1 MNTINYSKL
10 SMSNGLVY
18 NQRFKHA
25 IGKLNQFG
33 TFTKF
38 KEDSEKRAEIL
49 PEDKDKIEGNA
60 LKLQNFKQNSDTKDV
75 GPKGQKGFGEIS
87 DNIFEVNHLA
97 TDSESSEDEFETQAK
112 RSKIEEKKE
121 IENETQDKKDLMDSF
136 FIE

>member
-1 MNTINYSKL
+1 
-10 SMSNGLVY
+10 MSNGLVY

-60 LKLQNFKQNSDTKDV
+60 LKLQNFKQNADTKDV
-75 GPKGQKGFGEIS
+75 GQKGQKGFGEIC
-87 DNIFEVNHLA
+87 DNIFEVNHLVN
-97 TDSESSEDEFETQAK
+97 DSDSSSEDENETQAK
-112 RSKIEEKKE
+112 RIKIDEKKE
-121 IENETQDKKDLMDSF
+121 IEIVDKKELMDSF
-136 FIE
+136 LIE